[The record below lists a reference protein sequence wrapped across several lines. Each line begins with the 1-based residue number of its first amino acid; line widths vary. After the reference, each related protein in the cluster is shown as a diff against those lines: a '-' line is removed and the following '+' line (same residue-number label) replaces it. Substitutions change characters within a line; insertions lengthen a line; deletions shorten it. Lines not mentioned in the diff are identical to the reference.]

1 MEMYADGPSR
11 NPLGCLIQSRGICI
25 FRPFQGLIEAALAK
39 KHFEDP
45 IHPVNFRKIH
55 QHMKKLCIL
64 FVALLLLAS
73 CSRSVEGETS
83 AWASNKTRLNELKA
97 LYPGFSAALESM
109 MGQAES
115 AWNAASSISN
125 EDEKIAKMAEANA
138 LIGSGWVGDLG
149 AIDSQKR
156 KLRDEASRLNSKAK
170 TPADRM
176 NATSIN
182 SSASMTVSRVESDLR
197 MGAADAAG
205 AAAIVR
211 RATEDLRSAQKMVDD
226 MESNLR
232 KSTSTT
238 TTAGGS
244 NDTKPADVEPATW
257 TCGYCSKTNDK
268 SAHECGGCGAQKK

>member
-1 MEMYADGPSR
+1 MVGTSEIAWGCSLPNHGR
-11 NPLGCLIQSRGICI
+11 PL
-25 FRPFQGLIEAALAK
+25 FRPVAK
-39 KHFEDP
+39 ANRSHVGKKRFEDP
-45 IHPVNFRKIH
+45 IDPVIFRKIH
-55 QHMKKLCIL
+55 QHMKKLTFFI
-64 FVALLLLAS
+64 VALLLLAS

-83 AWASNKTRLNELKA
+83 AWASNKTRLSELKA

-149 AIDSQKR
+149 GMDAQKR

-176 NATSIN
+176 TASSIN
-182 SSASMTVSRVESDLR
+182 SSASMAVSRVESDLR

-211 RATEDLRSAQKMVDD
+211 RAMEDLRSAQKMVDD

-232 KSTSTT
+232 KNKGTT

-244 NDTKPADVEPATW
+244 DNTKPADVEPATW

-268 SAHECGGCGAQKK
+268 SAHECSGCGAQKK